1 MKKLLRLFWEFFKI
15 SLFVVGGGY
24 AIIVVADEVFGKK
37 LKWLK
42 EGELLDHL
50 PVFQMVPGLI
60 AGNTAIYT
68 GLKVAGRLGAV
79 VALAAVALPSIV
91 IFLGVSCGYAFLP
104 TENPWVEN
112 ALLGLRSALTGVIF
126 GTLIK
131 GWKRSVVGWYGYVT
145 VVLASLS
152 LIAFGVNVVAVLVT
166 AMAIGIVWTFCGG
179 ATPSRDDG
187 SCGVELSPLS
197 RVQKVLL
204 VLGCL
209 VAVSV
214 LTMLCGRMFWT
225 FLKFGLLGF
234 GGGYVL
240 VPIYMQEF
248 VGGTA
253 PLLQLHPEE
262 FSNLMALTQ
271 ITPGPVSVNAATFFG
286 YRLSTAGVDQGLSV
300 LMYYAKGA
308 IGGVL
313 ATAALLMP
321 SLFLLTIA
329 LTGIEKWKRS
339 RFVRGLLWGV
349 RPATNALILKAGVA
363 FIGMSVLTWSAEPV
377 FTVLSF
383 PVHSCSVHPFSIVLA
398 LFAGWMLVKGRL
410 SIMATI
416 FLCAVFG
423 ALAHVVSFLS

>member
-1 MKKLLRLFWEFFKI
+1 MKKLLRIFWEFFKI

-37 LKWLK
+37 LKWLR

-79 VALAAVALPSIV
+79 VALTAVALPSIV
-91 IFLGVSCGYAFLP
+91 IFLGVSFGYAFLP
-104 TENPWVEN
+104 TENPWVES

-131 GWKRSVVGWYGYVT
+131 GWRRSVIGYYGYVA
-145 VVLASLS
+145 VILASLL
-152 LIAFGVNVVAVLVT
+152 LIGVGVNVVAVLVT
-166 AMAIGIVWTFCGG
+166 AMIVGIVWTLCGG
-179 ATPSRDDG
+179 ATPSRDDD
-187 SCGVELSPLS
+187 SCGVELPPLS
-197 RVQKVLL
+197 RLRKVLL
-204 VLGCL
+204 IFGCL
-209 VAVSV
+209 MALVVV
-214 LTMLCGRMFWT
+214 TVFYGRIFWT

-240 VPIYMQEF
+240 VPIYIQEF
-248 VGGTA
+248 VGQAA

-271 ITPGPVSVNAATFFG
+271 VTPGPVSVNAATFFG
-286 YRLSTAGVDQGLSV
+286 YRLSTSAMQEVSV
-300 LMYYAKGA
+300 LSFFLNGAVGGA
-308 IGGVL
+308 I
-313 ATAALLMP
+313 ATAALLLP
-321 SLFLLTIA
+321 SLFLLTAA
-329 LTGIEKWKRS
+329 LTGIEKWKKS

-349 RPATNALILKAGVA
+349 KPATNALILKAGIA
-363 FIGMSVLTWSAEPV
+363 FAGMSILTWSTKPV
-377 FTVLSF
+377 LEVLSF
-383 PVHSCSVHPFSIVLA
+383 PVHSCSLHPYSIVLA
-398 LFAGWMLVKGRL
+398 VFAGWMLVKGHI

-416 FLCAVFG
+416 FLCAIFG
-423 ALAHVVSFLS
+423 ALGQAVTMLL